1 MNPRYGASQSPRPS
15 HFIVALLGAVLGVML
30 TLVMAP
36 YVIPYA
42 FSQVPMGPPEAQEP
56 PPSEAE
62 ALPYDGPMSDLE
74 ESVKGVVR
82 EAGPSIVAVINR
94 RTVTDMWG
102 RTHTQDGQGSGVVI
116 DADGHVVTNYH
127 VIENAKQVI
136 VEDSEGRE
144 YEALIVGTDPATDLA
159 VLRIHDSAL
168 KPVVFGDS
176 DQIEIGQLAIAIGN
190 PLGREFARSVTM
202 GIVSGVRATMY
213 GQGSHQ
219 RVFEL
224 VQTDASIN
232 PGNSG
237 GALLDSR
244 GRLIGINTL
253 KFAASEVEGMGFAI
267 PSNTANRIVQEIIE
281 HGAVRR
287 AWMGMT
293 GMSVEDARTRIEE
306 EIAVDEGVFVDSVLP
321 DSPSGRAGLQAGDVI
336 VRMNETDIL
345 DMVGL
350 LKFLEAS
357 VPGDAV
363 VMDVVRGGE
372 HLVMEF
378 ALGTMPQ

>member
-1 MNPRYGASQSPRPS
+1 
-15 HFIVALLGAVLGVML
+15 
-30 TLVMAP
+30 
-36 YVIPYA
+36 
-42 FSQVPMGPPEAQEP
+42 
-56 PPSEAE
+56 
-62 ALPYDGPMSDLE
+62 
-74 ESVKGVVR
+74 
-82 EAGPSIVAVINR
+82 
-94 RTVTDMWG
+94 
-102 RTHTQDGQGSGVVI
+102 
-116 DADGHVVTNYH
+116 
-127 VIENAKQVI
+127 
-136 VEDSEGRE
+136 
-144 YEALIVGTDPATDLA
+144 
-159 VLRIHDSAL
+159 
-168 KPVVFGDS
+168 
-176 DQIEIGQLAIAIGN
+176 
-190 PLGREFARSVTM
+190 
-202 GIVSGVRATMY
+202 
-213 GQGSHQ
+213 
-219 RVFEL
+219 
-224 VQTDASIN
+224 
-232 PGNSG
+232 
-237 GALLDSR
+237 
-244 GRLIGINTL
+244 
-253 KFAASEVEGMGFAI
+253 MGFAI

>member
-1 MNPRYGASQSPRPS
+1 
-15 HFIVALLGAVLGVML
+15 
-30 TLVMAP
+30 
-36 YVIPYA
+36 
-42 FSQVPMGPPEAQEP
+42 
-56 PPSEAE
+56 
-62 ALPYDGPMSDLE
+62 MSDLE